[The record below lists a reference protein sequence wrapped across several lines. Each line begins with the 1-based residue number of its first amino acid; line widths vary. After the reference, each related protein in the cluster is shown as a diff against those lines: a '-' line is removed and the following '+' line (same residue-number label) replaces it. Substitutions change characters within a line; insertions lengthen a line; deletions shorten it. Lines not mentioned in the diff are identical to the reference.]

1 MLRQQLEQ
9 ALPQRG
15 GGGDAARGLEHAM
28 REKFQA
34 SIEVRATLQRR
45 LLDVDAWMEELRE
58 LDAQV
63 IEIEP

>member
-1 MLRQQLEQ
+1 
-9 ALPQRG
+9 
-15 GGGDAARGLEHAM
+15 M

-34 SIEVRATLQRR
+34 SIEVRATLERR

-63 IEIEP
+63 IGP